1 MPGVNR
7 QAFQTIRGLDY
18 TRVSLIPSSL
28 SRTEIIRKVFVDQMV
43 RIHQDQE
50 RSTEMSLSCH
60 SQHLSPVI
68 PDASL
73 LSFPTPLSC
82 HFQRLSPIIPDF
94 SLLSFP
100 TPLPP
105 VIPDV
110 RNRESIRHFLKHQQ
124 SLFTPPIVNGMM
136 SLYTLTFR

>member
-7 QAFQTIRGLDY
+7 QAFQKIRGLDY
-18 TRVSLIPSSL
+18 TRVSLIPSSP

-60 SQHLSPVI
+60 SQ
-68 PDASL
+68 
-73 LSFPTPLSC
+73 
-82 HFQRLSPIIPDF
+82 R
-94 SLLSFP
+94 
-100 TPLPP
+100 LPP

-110 RNRESIRHFLKHQQ
+110 RNRESIRHFLKHRQP
-124 SLFTPPIVNGMM
+124 LFTPPIVNGMM
-136 SLYTLTFR
+136 SLYTLMLR

>member
-1 MPGVNR
+1 MPGVKR
-7 QAFQTIRGLDY
+7 QAFQKIRGLDY
-18 TRVSLIPSSL
+18 TRVPLIPSSL

-73 LSFPTPLSC
+73 LSFPTPLSY
-82 HFQRLSPIIPDF
+82 HSRLF
-94 SLLSFP
+94 S
-100 TPLPP
+100 P
-105 VIPDV
+105 VIPD
-110 RNRESIRHFLKHQQ
+110 
-124 SLFTPPIVNGMM
+124 TPP
-136 SLYTLTFR
+136 SCHSRRS

>member
-1 MPGVNR
+1 MPGVKR
-7 QAFQTIRGLDY
+7 QAFQKIRGLDY
-18 TRVSLIPSSL
+18 TRVPLIPSSL

-60 SQHLSPVI
+60 PRHFPPVI

-73 LSFPTPLSC
+73 LSFPTPLSY
-82 HFQRLSPIIPDF
+82 HSQRLSPVIPNA

-100 TPLPP
+100 T
-105 VIPDV
+105 
-110 RNRESIRHFLKHQQ
+110 
-124 SLFTPPIVNGMM
+124 SL
-136 SLYTLTFR
+136 SCHS